1 MNLTIGADI
10 GGTFTDLILTDNQGT
25 HFQVGK
31 VLTTPDRPDD
41 AVLAGAARVLAAT
54 GRSGAEVSHLVHGT
68 TLFTN
73 AVIERKGAKT
83 ALIATAGFRD
93 AIEIAREHRY
103 DMYDLY
109 MQRPAPIA
117 PRHLRFEL
125 HERIL
130 ADGSVRTALDDDEV
144 RRLVARL
151 RENGVEAVAVCLLH
165 SYVNPD
171 HEQRVGRILAEEAPE
186 MSITVSSDL
195 SPEIREYDRT
205 STTLVNAYVKNIAR
219 SYLNRLRKR
228 LTDELGLTGDLFV
241 MQSNGGVCE
250 VSTAAEQPVRLI
262 ESGPA
267 AGALAAAHYGKLLGH
282 DNLLS
287 FDMGGTTAK
296 ACLIIDG
303 ETATAP
309 EFEIDRRYQF
319 KKGSG
324 LPVKV
329 PVIEMIEIGAGGG
342 SIARVDSMRRLMVG
356 PDSAGAMPGPA
367 AYGQGGTE
375 PTVTDADLVLG
386 YLDPAF
392 FLGGTMDLN
401 LAAARK
407 AIVEKIAEP
416 LGLSPTE
423 AAYGIHQ
430 LANESMASAAR
441 IHAVERGKDASK
453 LPVFAFGGAGPV
465 HAFGVADI
473 LRSRRVIYPLGA
485 GVMSAIGFLTAPLS
499 LDFIRTF
506 PGALDDMDWAGV
518 NRVIGEM
525 ESKGREILSRTIPAD
540 RVSFRRFADMR
551 YRKQGYEIRAIV
563 PAGELGPD
571 RVNELKAN
579 FEAAYTAIYGHTMA
593 GAPIDVVSWRVLAM
607 GPRPELILPKSRASS
622 ADPATAIKGRRPV
635 YLPAL
640 RDFAEV
646 PVYDRY
652 TLPAGAGFSGPAI
665 IEERESTVV
674 VNGPAEIKVD
684 EANNLIVDSE
694 R

>member
-219 SYLNRLRKR
+219 SYLNRLRNR
-228 LTDELGLTGDLFV
+228 LTDELGLTGD
-241 MQSNGGVCE
+241 S
-250 VSTAAEQPVRLI
+250 VRDAVQRRGLR
-262 ESGPA
+262 SLHGRGA
-267 AGALAAAHYGKLLGH
+267 AG
-282 DNLLS
+282 
-287 FDMGGTTAK
+287 
-296 ACLIIDG
+296 
-303 ETATAP
+303 
-309 EFEIDRRYQF
+309 
-319 KKGSG
+319 
-324 LPVKV
+324 
-329 PVIEMIEIGAGGG
+329 
-342 SIARVDSMRRLMVG
+342 
-356 PDSAGAMPGPA
+356 
-367 AYGQGGTE
+367 
-375 PTVTDADLVLG
+375 
-386 YLDPAF
+386 
-392 FLGGTMDLN
+392 
-401 LAAARK
+401 
-407 AIVEKIAEP
+407 
-416 LGLSPTE
+416 
-423 AAYGIHQ
+423 
-430 LANESMASAAR
+430 
-441 IHAVERGKDASK
+441 
-453 LPVFAFGGAGPV
+453 
-465 HAFGVADI
+465 
-473 LRSRRVIYPLGA
+473 
-485 GVMSAIGFLTAPLS
+485 
-499 LDFIRTF
+499 
-506 PGALDDMDWAGV
+506 
-518 NRVIGEM
+518 
-525 ESKGREILSRTIPAD
+525 PAD
-540 RVSFRRFADMR
+540 RV
-551 YRKQGYEIRAIV
+551 
-563 PAGELGPD
+563 
-571 RVNELKAN
+571 
-579 FEAAYTAIYGHTMA
+579 
-593 GAPIDVVSWRVLAM
+593 
-607 GPRPELILPKSRASS
+607 RP
-622 ADPATAIKGRRPV
+622 GRRGLGRGP
-635 YLPAL
+635 LRQAAGSRQPAL
-640 RDFAEV
+640 F
-646 PVYDRY
+646 
-652 TLPAGAGFSGPAI
+652 
-665 IEERESTVV
+665 
-674 VNGPAEIKVD
+674 
-684 EANNLIVDSE
+684 
-694 R
+694 